1 MSDTLAFIVAIVM
14 IILASSVLSTKMR
27 LEGTMTRADGLLVLT
42 GATGIVLA
50 VGLAWVAMMAGGA
63 Q

>member
-1 MSDTLAFIVAIVM
+1 MNGTLAFTVAIVM
-14 IILASSVLSTKMR
+14 IILSSSVLSTKMR

-50 VGLAWVAMMAGGA
+50 VGLAWVAMAA
-63 Q
+63 A

>member
-1 MSDTLAFIVAIVM
+1 MDKTLAFIIAIVM
-14 IILASSVLSTKMR
+14 IILSSSVLTTKMR

-50 VGLAWVAMMAGGA
+50 VGLAWVAMAGA
-63 Q
+63 A